1 MAGRIP
7 DSFIDGLLARV
18 DIVELIGARVPLK
31 RKGKEYTAC
40 CPFHDERTPSFY
52 VSPTKQF
59 YHCFGCGAHGTP
71 IKFLMEYDRLE
82 FVDAVE
88 ELAKRLGLEVP
99 RESGS
104 GREAPR
110 EGQDLYAAL
119 DAAQKYFQRELTT
132 SDVAKRYLDQRGL
145 DAATIEKFGIGWAP
159 EGWSGLIDALGKGDA
174 RRIELLDKA
183 GLLSKNDSGRTYD
196 KFRGRVMFPIHDRR
210 GRVIAFGGRVIEKD
224 DGPKYL
230 NSPETALFH
239 KGRELYGLWHARQA
253 HSKVPKLIVVEG
265 YMDVVSLWQ
274 FGINTAVATL
284 GTATTPDH
292 AELLFR
298 NAADVYFCFDGDA
311 AGRRAAWKGLDSV
324 LPRMTDGRQAF
335 FLFLPEGEDPDT
347 LVRAQG
353 AAALDAA
360 LASAQPLSEFFFTQ
374 LSLDVDLGS
383 ADGKARL
390 AERAKAYIARIP
402 DGEFRDRMQ
411 ALLVQ
416 RTEIGFHASAKL
428 GDFTR
433 ELVELGSQI
442 QRDALDLSRGKV
454 PDGYLVSAPMR
465 PSTGGLYGSRP
476 YGAGANHTG
485 SRGDTTGASRGYGT
499 GGRKPRTAADRI
511 LASLPTLSAPRPAG
525 VDTRRSLVRSAIS
538 LLLARPDLASDVT
551 DLDWIETLEQPGV
564 LLFVELV
571 RTLQARPGMST
582 GALLEA
588 FSEHAQAESLQKLAA
603 QPMAVDDAGLAE
615 DFRGSVI
622 KLRDQAINQRL
633 DWLKSQPMLDESGK
647 AELRALLAYRR

>member
-18 DIVELIGARVPLK
+18 DIVELIGSRVPLK

-99 RESGS
+99 RENGS

-119 DAAQKYFQRELTT
+119 DAAQKYFQRELAN
-132 SDVAKRYLDQRGL
+132 SDVAKRYLEKRGL

-159 EGWSGLIDALGKGDA
+159 DGWNGLIDALGKGDA

-183 GLLSKNDSGRTYD
+183 GLLSKKDSGRTYD
-196 KFRGRVMFPIHDRR
+196 KFRARVMFPIHDRR
-210 GRVIAFGGRVIEKD
+210 GRVIAFGGRVIEKE

-230 NSPETALFH
+230 NSPETVLFH

-253 HSKVPKLIVVEG
+253 HSKVPRLIVVEG

-274 FGINTAVATL
+274 FGITTAVATL

-311 AGRRAAWKGLDSV
+311 AGRRAAWKALESV

-347 LVRAQG
+347 VVRSQG

-360 LASAQPLSEFFFTQ
+360 LSAAQPLSEFFFAQ
-374 LSLDVDLGS
+374 LSSDVDLSS
-383 ADGKARL
+383 ADGKSRL
-390 AERAKAYIARIP
+390 AGRAKAFIARIP

-416 RTEIGFHASAKL
+416 RTEVGFHSSAKL
-428 GDFTR
+428 ADFTR

-442 QRDALDLSRGKV
+442 QRDAFDMSQGRM
-454 PDGYLVSAPMR
+454 PEGYLVSVPQW
-465 PSTGGLYGSRP
+465 PNGGGNARGNSGERGRQFERGGS
-476 YGAGANHTG
+476 
-485 SRGDTTGASRGYGT
+485 
-499 GGRKPRTAADRI
+499 GGRRPRTAADRI
-511 LASLPTLSAPRPAG
+511 LAELPTLSAPRPAG
-525 VDTRRSLVRSAIS
+525 VDHRRSLVRTAIS
-538 LLLARPDLASDVT
+538 LLLTRPSLATEVEH
-551 DLDWIETLEQPGV
+551 LDWIETLDQPGIP
-564 LLFVELV
+564 LFVELV
-571 RTLQARPGMST
+571 HLALQRPGLST
-582 GALLEA
+582 GAMLEA
-588 FSEHAQAESLQKLAA
+588 SASNPQIDALQKLAA
-603 QPMAVDDAGLAE
+603 QPLAGDDAGLLE
-615 DFRGSVI
+615 DFRGCVR
-622 KLRDQAINQRL
+622 KLRQQAIEQRVE
-633 DWLKSQPMLDESGK
+633 WLKAQPSLDDEGK
-647 AELRALLAYRR
+647 SELRALLSFRR

>member
-18 DIVELIGARVPLK
+18 DIVELIGSRVPLK

-119 DAAQKYFQRELTT
+119 DAAQKYFQRELAN
-132 SDVAKRYLDQRGL
+132 SEVAKRYLEKRGL

-159 EGWSGLIDALGKGDA
+159 DGWNGLIDALGKGDA

-196 KFRGRVMFPIHDRR
+196 KFRARVMFPIHDRR
-210 GRVIAFGGRVIEKD
+210 GRVIAFGGRVIEKE

-253 HSKVPKLIVVEG
+253 HSKVPRLIVVEG

-274 FGINTAVATL
+274 FGITTAVATL

-311 AGRRAAWKGLDSV
+311 AGRRAAWKALESV

-347 LVRAQG
+347 VVRSQG

-360 LASAQPLSEFFFTQ
+360 LAAAQPLSEFFFAQ
-374 LSLDVDLGS
+374 LSSDVDLSS
-383 ADGKARL
+383 ADGKSRL
-390 AERAKAYIARIP
+390 AERAKAFIARIP

-416 RTEIGFHASAKL
+416 RTEVGFHSSAKL
-428 GDFTR
+428 ADFTR

-442 QRDALDLSRGKV
+442 QRDAFDMSQGRM
-454 PDGYLVSAPMR
+454 PEGYLVSVPQW
-465 PSTGGLYGSRP
+465 PNTGGSAR
-476 YGAGANHTG
+476 GAGG
-485 SRGDTTGASRGYGT
+485 ER
-499 GGRKPRTAADRI
+499 GGRFERGGPGGRRPRTAADRI
-511 LASLPTLSAPRPAG
+511 LAELPTLSAPRPAG
-525 VDTRRSLVRSAIS
+525 VDHRRSLVRTAIS
-538 LLLARPDLASDVT
+538 LLLTRPSLAIEVEH
-551 DLDWIETLEQPGV
+551 LDWIETLDQPGIP
-564 LLFVELV
+564 LFVELV
-571 RTLQARPGMST
+571 HLALQRPGLST

-588 FSEHAQAESLQKLAA
+588 VGEHQQIDALQKLAA
-603 QPMAVDDAGLAE
+603 QPLAGDDAGLLE
-615 DFRGSVI
+615 DFRGCVR
-622 KLRDQAINQRL
+622 KLRQQAIEQRVECLKAQPSL
-633 DWLKSQPMLDESGK
+633 DDESK
-647 AELRALLAYRR
+647 SELRALLSYRI

>member
-18 DIVELIGARVPLK
+18 DIVELIGSRVPLK

-52 VSPTKQF
+52 VSPTKAF
-59 YHCFGCGAHGTP
+59 YHCFGCGAHGTA

-99 RESGS
+99 REGG

-119 DAAQKYFQRELTT
+119 DAAQKYFQRELAN
-132 SDVAKRYLDQRGL
+132 SDVAKRYLEKRGL
-145 DAATIEKFGIGWAP
+145 DASTIETFGIGWAP
-159 EGWSGLIDALGKGDA
+159 DGWNGLIDALGRGDA

-196 KFRGRVMFPIHDRR
+196 KFRARVMFPIHDRR
-210 GRVIAFGGRVIEKD
+210 GRVIAFGGRVIQKD

-253 HSKVPKLIVVEG
+253 HSKVPRLVVVEG

-274 FGINTAVATL
+274 FGITTAVATL
-284 GTATTPDH
+284 GTATTPEH

-311 AGRRAAWKGLDSV
+311 AGRRAAWKALESV

-347 LVRAQG
+347 VVRAQG

-360 LASAQPLSEFFFTQ
+360 LAAAQPLSEFFFAQ
-374 LSLDVDLGS
+374 LASDVDVGS

-390 AERAKAYIARIP
+390 AERAKAYIQRIP
-402 DGEFRDRMQ
+402 DGEFRDRME

-416 RTEIGFHASAKL
+416 RTEVGVHSSAKL
-428 GDFTR
+428 ADYTR
-433 ELVELGSQI
+433 ELTELSQQI
-442 QRDALDLSRGKV
+442 QRDALDLSRGRV
-454 PDGYLVSAPMR
+454 PDGYLVQMPQLPGHA
-465 PSTGGLYGSRP
+465 GGWDGRGSFGP
-476 YGAGANHTG
+476 G
-485 SRGDTTGASRGYGT
+485 SGRMARFERGG
-499 GGRKPRTAADRI
+499 GGRRPRTAAERI
-511 LASLPTLSAPRPAG
+511 LAELPTLSAPRPAG
-525 VDTRRSLVRSAIS
+525 VDTR
-538 LLLARPDLASDVT
+538 
-551 DLDWIETLEQPGV
+551 
-564 LLFVELV
+564 
-571 RTLQARPGMST
+571 
-582 GALLEA
+582 
-588 FSEHAQAESLQKLAA
+588 
-603 QPMAVDDAGLAE
+603 
-615 DFRGSVI
+615 
-622 KLRDQAINQRL
+622 
-633 DWLKSQPMLDESGK
+633 
-647 AELRALLAYRR
+647 